1 MASARS
7 AYADE
12 RPRRPPARP
21 PLRDRPLRRATKV
34 RGNRNPSSFDCQHV
48 DCQPFRD
55 ALSARLDG
63 ELSALETT
71 LLNAHLVSCVGCR
84 AYDGRLEIL
93 HGRTRVRVAES
104 VPDLTASILAKAHP
118 PQPGRGEWVRWAL
131 LTVALTQLVVALPAL
146 ALGDDAG
153 ATTHVARHLGSLTVA
168 MAVGLAYV
176 AWRPVRGRRVR
187 SRCDRTRSWKFP
199 GRGWSSRAAPCRRV
213 FSIRRSARR

>member
-1 MASARS
+1 M
-7 AYADE
+7 
-12 RPRRPPARP
+12 
-21 PLRDRPLRRATKV
+21 
-34 RGNRNPSSFDCQHV
+34 

-176 AWRPVRGRRVR
+176 AWRPVRAYGLLPVAAALAAAMVVTAFVDVVGGNAHAVTESGHLVQLAGLWLLWRLAGSPRPTRPHRHR
-187 SRCDRTRSWKFP
+187 STQ
-199 GRGWSSRAAPCRRV
+199 AP
-213 FSIRRSARR
+213 AW